1 LGKKRRFVKKVL
13 ITQSILWATAILL
26 PVINPEASW
35 WLIFILAVVA
45 LEVLR
50 REINKINNE

>member
-1 LGKKRRFVKKVL
+1 VKKIL

>member
-1 LGKKRRFVKKVL
+1 MGYSHLVARDK
-13 ITQSILWATAILL
+13 
-26 PVINPEASW
+26 SW
-35 WLIFILAVVA
+35 SQLVANFHISRCA